1 MPNPLCFI
9 YLVLFLP
16 MLPLQSAPSAAW
28 DDLPAHPYLF
38 ARPADWDQ
46 LRQRITADPV
56 SARLFATI
64 RANADALLEIPPVAL
79 VKEGRRLLL
88 PIRSSQGRIFIL
100 AMTARLTEDPR
111 YARRAIDE
119 MLHLAAA
126 PDLNPSHFLDTAEAA
141 LALGTGYD
149 WLHENLTP
157 AERTLIEDAIISKAL
172 IPSFATPDGKPLWW
186 ITGHNN
192 WNQVCHGGLTA
203 GAVAIA
209 KRDPE
214 LARRVVDRAIA
225 NLHHSAA
232 AYGPDGSYPEG
243 PSYWGYGTTFHV
255 LLIEAL
261 RTALGTTAA
270 LDAFP
275 GFLASADYIQQV
287 TTPTGRFYAY
297 SDNTDER
304 QINPVLF
311 WFARRLGRPDLTR
324 TDIGLLL
331 DGASARVGT
340 ESDRFLPFAL
350 LWNHP
355 TLPVKT
361 GTAPL
366 NWFSRGLNP
375 LGVHRS
381 AWDDP
386 HAVYLALKGGSP
398 SVSHGHMDVG
408 SFLIEAD
415 GVTWAVDTGKDNY
428 NSIESAGIDL
438 WSHEQDSQR
447 WQVFRDGP
455 ESHNIIRFDDG
466 PQIANAS
473 AKPNGFRSDGEA
485 PFTRFELTP
494 LYAGQV
500 ASVHRG
506 ASLRADRRI
515 VLQDEWTALP
525 DKSVEVAWQWLTRA
539 DATVNGTTLALRQD
553 SGSLHIR
560 VLEPVDARIEVVD
573 VSAPHA
579 SYDAPNPGLK
589 SIVVHTRTKA
599 GASGRIIILVTPGT
613 ISPDLPAPEIRSL
626 SEW

>member
-1 MPNPLCFI
+1 MI
-9 YLVLFLP
+9 
-16 MLPLQSAPSAAW
+16 PLQSVPSAAW

-64 RANADALLEIPPVAL
+64 RANADALLDIPPVAL

-111 YARRAIDE
+111 CARRAIDE

-126 PDLNPSHFLDTAEAA
+126 PDWNPSHFLDTAEAA

-172 IPSFATPDGKPLWW
+172 IPSFATLDGKPLWW

-192 WNQVCHGGLTA
+192 WNQVCHGGLTG

-209 KRDPE
+209 RRDPE

-225 NLHHSAA
+225 NLHLSAA

-243 PSYWGYGTTFHV
+243 PTYWGYGTTFHV

-297 SDNTDER
+297 SDNTDQR
-304 QINPVLF
+304 QNNPVLF

-324 TDIGLLL
+324 TDIGLLF
-331 DGASARVGT
+331 DGDSARVGT
-340 ESDRFLPFAL
+340 GSDRFLPFAL
-350 LWNHP
+350 LWHHP

-366 NWFSRGLNP
+366 NWLSRGLNP
-375 LGVHRS
+375 LGIHRS

-415 GVTWAVDTGKDNY
+415 GVTWAVDTGMQNY
-428 NSIESAGIDL
+428 HSLESAGIDL
-438 WSHEQDSQR
+438 WSHKQDAQR
-447 WQVFRDGP
+447 WQVFRLGP
-455 ESHNIIRFDDG
+455 ESHNILRFDDG
-466 PQIANAS
+466 RQL
-473 AKPNGFRSDGEA
+473 AKAHADIV
-485 PFTRFELTP
+485 RFEGSGPHPCSVLD
-494 LYAGQV
+494 LSAIYAQKV
-500 ASVHRG
+500 SSARRG
-506 ASLRADRRI
+506 IMMLENRAI
-515 VLQDEWTALP
+515 LFQDEW
-525 DKSVEVAWQWLTRA
+525 VAGDRPTRA
-539 DATVNGTTLALRQD
+539 TWQMVTHADVEAGSGWIRLDQD
-553 SGSLHIR
+553 GKSLILKI
-560 VLEPVDARIEVVD
+560 LEPAGSQVVISD
-573 VSAPHA
+573 MSAPVRP
-579 SYDAPNPGLK
+579 YDAENPGLK
-589 SIVVHTRTKA
+589 RIQISQSTGARARGRFRILATPRTA
-599 GASGRIIILVTPGT
+599 QPAAI
-613 ISPDLPAPEIRSL
+613 PDFPLH
-626 SEW
+626 

>member
-1 MPNPLCFI
+1 MI
-9 YLVLFLP
+9 
-16 MLPLQSAPSAAW
+16 PLQSAPSASLA
-28 DDLPAHPYLF
+28 DLPAHPYLF
-38 ARPADWDQ
+38 ASPADWDQ
-46 LRQRITADPV
+46 LRHRVTADPV
-56 SARLFATI
+56 SDRLFATI
-64 RANADALLEIPPVAL
+64 RANADALLDSPLMAL
-79 VKEGRRLLL
+79 VKEGRRLL
-88 PIRSSQGRIFIL
+88 PIRSSQGRIFFL

-126 PDLNPSHFLDTAEAA
+126 PDWNPSHFLDAAEAA

-172 IPSFATPDGKPLWW
+172 IPSFAILDGKPLWW
-186 ITGHNN
+186 ITTHNN

-209 KRDPE
+209 RRDPE

-225 NLHHSAA
+225 NLHLSAA

-287 TTPTGRFYAY
+287 TTPAGCFYAY
-297 SDNTDER
+297 SDNTDQR
-304 QINPVLF
+304 QLTPALF

-331 DGASARVGT
+331 DGNPASDGT
-340 ESDRFLPFAL
+340 DRFLPFAL
-350 LWNHP
+350 LWHLP

-361 GTAPL
+361 RAAPL

-375 LGVHRS
+375 LVIHRS

-408 SFLIEAD
+408 SFLLETD
-415 GVTWAVDTGKDNY
+415 GVTWAVDTGMQNY
-428 NSIESAGIDL
+428 HSLESAGIDL
-438 WSHEQDSQR
+438 WSHKQDAQR
-447 WQVFRDGP
+447 WQVFRLGP
-455 ESHNIIRFDDG
+455 ESHNILRFDDG
-466 PQIANAS
+466 RQLAQAH
-473 AKPNGFRSDGEA
+473 ADFV
-485 PFTRFELTP
+485 RFEGSGPHPCSVLD
-494 LYAGQV
+494 LSAIYADKV
-500 ASVHRG
+500 SSARRG
-506 ASLRADRRI
+506 IMMLENRAI
-515 VLQDEWTALP
+515 LFHDEWLAGDRP
-525 DKSVEVAWQWLTRA
+525 TRA
-539 DATVNGTTLALRQD
+539 TWQMLTHAEVDAGDGWIRLDQD
-553 SGSLHIR
+553 GKSLILKI
-560 VLEPVDARIEVVD
+560 LEPEGSRVVISD
-573 VSAPHA
+573 MSAPVRP
-579 SYDAPNPGLK
+579 YDAENPGLK
-589 SIVVHTRTKA
+589 RIQISQST
-599 GASGRIIILVTPGT
+599 GARMHGRFRILATPPSAQPAT
-613 ISPDLPAPEIRSL
+613 IPDFPIH
-626 SEW
+626 